1 MYSQKLFDLLTTKNL
16 TITFAESITGGL
28 LSANLVK
35 FSGASKILKRSYVVY
50 SAEAKKDIL
59 KVPASIIDKYGV
71 VSKEVAEA
79 MNDGLQQISKADI
92 YASITGNAGPT
103 YEEDIPKQLAYV
115 SIRTKYKNQV
125 LKITLTSKIRLKNI
139 EEAVNF
145 TYKSII
151 DLIE

>member
-1 MYSQKLFDLLTTKNL
+1 M
-16 TITFAESITGGL
+16 
-28 LSANLVK
+28 
-35 FSGASKILKRSYVVY
+35 
-50 SAEAKKDIL
+50 

-92 YASITGNAGPT
+92 YVSITGNAGPT

-115 SIRTKYKNQV
+115 SIRTKDKNQV
-125 LKITLTSKIRLKNI
+125 LKITLNSKIRLKNF